1 MNQELQ
7 QIQEKSQ
14 TRLQRMLDK
23 ANFLVQN
30 HRVKLVGSRGGSC
43 GCCINRGRLL
53 QQESAL
59 EKEGDGL
66 EE

>member
-1 MNQELQ
+1 
-7 QIQEKSQ
+7 
-14 TRLQRMLDK
+14 MLDK

-30 HRVKLVGSRGGSC
+30 HRVKLVGSKGGGC
-43 GCCINRGRLL
+43 GSCINRGRLL

>member
-14 TRLQRMLDK
+14 TRLQRMLYK
-23 ANFLVQN
+23 ANLVQN
-30 HRVKLVGSRGGSC
+30 HRVRLIGNRGGGC

-59 EKEGDGL
+59 EKERDGL

>member
-30 HRVKLVGSRGGSC
+30 TGLGWSEAGEVAVDVTLIGADYYNKSQRWRK
-43 GCCINRGRLL
+43 
-53 QQESAL
+53 
-59 EKEGDGL
+59 KETD
-66 EE
+66 

>member
-1 MNQELQ
+1 MNQEFSKFK
-7 QIQEKSQ
+7 KSHK

-30 HRVKLVGSRGGSC
+30 HRVKLVGSRGGGC